1 MLHLLIS
8 LEIWISFL
16 KLFSVC
22 HMCALFPLLLFP
34 LCFGFC
40 HDRGFLQMLSSS
52 LLYIFKVKKKI
63 VEALWGDSPSFGGP
77 TDSPLTFSPG
87 IHKWPCVG
95 EQGGAGEGFTGQYT
109 VSLHFQSQGSASTH
123 LCLFPSPVSDLG
135 SAETVHTYLS
145 HSLACA
151 RGVEQK

>member
-1 MLHLLIS
+1 M
-8 LEIWISFL
+8 
-16 KLFSVC
+16 
-22 HMCALFPLLLFP
+22 
-34 LCFGFC
+34 
-40 HDRGFLQMLSSS
+40 
-52 LLYIFKVKKKI
+52 
-63 VEALWGDSPSFGGP
+63 EALWGDSPSFGGP

-135 SAETVHTYLS
+135 SAETTHISLSLPCLRQGCGAEIDISAPVHWKVIWEPHLLFTSTFQTILASIPCLS
-145 HSLACA
+145 
-151 RGVEQK
+151 QPF